1 MTQHLDSKR
10 KPCKRISLML
20 ISKPPF
26 VSCLL
31 MSHRS
36 TCHMAK
42 ARITERGLH
51 KGMDARRD
59 GPLGGHESVIAY
71 ELT

>member
-1 MTQHLDSKR
+1 
-10 KPCKRISLML
+10 ML

-42 ARITERGLH
+42 PRISERGLH
-51 KGMDARRD
+51 KGMDAGRD
-59 GPLGGHESVIAY
+59 GPLGGHESVITY